1 MFAKMVAEIFYT
13 RIIKG
18 FGKIAPSILSGEK
31 VIYGARD
38 VNGIGET
45 DRLLVQTTE
54 LAEC

>member
-1 MFAKMVAEIFYT
+1 MFAKMVAEIFHT

-18 FGKIAPSILSGEK
+18 LGEIAPSILSGEK

-38 VNGIGET
+38 MDVIGET

-54 LAEC
+54 